1 MLIEVPSDAREPLRP
16 LFAGFPGLHGL
27 IDILCEGAMGDAWAD
42 DPTRPSV
49 ALLQL
54 DFNILAGDA
63 DASAAEEAVRRL
75 MPPPV
80 GIVTTSRAWEPLLGR
95 VFGEPLGTRQR
106 VGFSSDTWDR
116 ERLGGFIDALPPG
129 FDLRRI
135 DGSNVSRFE
144 EMNDAFVYNF
154 DSLEDYLARGVGY
167 GVEHEGRFVSG
178 CSSFAIGSRS
188 LEFEIETHED
198 YRGRDLATACAAAMI
213 LHCLDHGLE
222 PCWDAHNEI
231 SAALATKLGFT
242 NPKPYI
248 VYEIGL

>member
-1 MLIEVPSDAREPLRP
+1 MLIEVPPDAREPLRP

-27 IDILCEGAMGDAWAD
+27 LDILCEGAMGDAWAD
-42 DPTRPSV
+42 DPARPTV

-54 DFNILAGDA
+54 DFNILAGDP
-63 DASAAEEAVRRL
+63 DAPAAEEAARRL
-75 MPPPV
+75 SPPV
-80 GIVTTSRAWEPLLGR
+80 GIVTASPAWAPLLGHI
-95 VFGEPLGTRQR
+95 FGEPLGTRQR
-106 VGFSSDTWDR
+106 VGFSSSGWDR
-116 ERLGGFIDALPPG
+116 DRLRGFIDALPPG
-129 FDLRRI
+129 FELRRI
-135 DGSNVSRFE
+135 DGANAARFE
-144 EMNDAFVYNF
+144 ELDDALVYNF
-154 DSLEDYLARGVGY
+154 DSLEDYVARGVGY
-167 GVEHEGRFVSG
+167 GIEHEGRFVSG

-188 LEFEIETHED
+188 LEIEIETHEE

-231 SAALATKLGFT
+231 SGALATKLGFT